1 MVYGGKITTA
11 LTNNLRAHI
20 GLMSLSCPQNDF
32 VTDSTFADSGLSVEG
47 GEQNDV
53 TGGQATAEGPTV
65 HSLPVLHPKSSHSV
79 LSSDKFSAKAPSQDK
94 PKKKRHTNA
103 TEGIHTKSSKH
114 SAEHQDVKVAPL
126 AATLPL
132 PVLPPSPKVQEKEVS
147 APSKSTAKKKVKGSP
162 QRVKSKFGRADIPAG
177 EPSVKPKSKS
187 SKLKSHGPGTH
198 TNVLKKVDLPHSPQT
213 SGPHHHLNPKSSV
226 AKHSDYKKHGSHR
239 ELPSFSKVQKVVE
252 AVTPVSESEGS
263 PEVSITGISP
273 EQSQS
278 FHPSETKVEQAKP
291 VSKLGNV
298 TEATESTTF
307 TPLKLTASLELPAS
321 DQSSEKDKTFTS
333 IHVDASA
340 ETSNQAASPTF
351 GSKAIYART
360 IDPRDLNQHTDSES
374 AKPSLPIDGSLAT
387 SDTADPAE
395 ITDNAEKRL
404 DTAETATS
412 KESKAATLPIH
423 KGSEFSE
430 ASDTLEHIEA
440 GAIGSPQLSSSDGV
454 PLLATLRSAARP
466 GLAPGPL
473 EVQTLSVEASQ
484 PATSHRPLPPRHQ
497 HKLRQ
502 GDYSSQD

>member
-1 MVYGGKITTA
+1 MT
-11 LTNNLRAHI
+11 L
-20 GLMSLSCPQNDF
+20 SLI
-32 VTDSTFADSGLSVEG
+32 STFADSGLSVEG

-53 TGGQATAEGPTV
+53 TSGQASASEGPTV

-79 LSSDKFSAKAPSQDK
+79 LTSDKYSAKAPSQDK
-94 PKKKRHTNA
+94 PKKKRHTNV

-114 SAEHQDVKVAPL
+114 SAEHQDVKIAPL

-132 PVLPPSPKVQEKEVS
+132 PVLPPSPKVQESEVS
-147 APSKSTAKKKVKGSP
+147 APSKSTAKRKVKGSP
-162 QRVKSKFGRADIPAG
+162 QRVKSKFGRAAIPAG

-198 TNVLKKVDLPHSPQT
+198 TNVLEKVDLPHSPQT
-213 SGPHHHLNPKSSV
+213 SVPHHHLSPKTSL

-239 ELPSFSKVQKVVE
+239 ELPSLSKVQKLVE

-263 PEVSITGISP
+263 PEFSITGISP

-278 FHPSETKVEQAKP
+278 FRPSETKLEQAKP
-291 VSKLGNV
+291 ASKLGNV
-298 TEATESTTF
+298 TEATESTTS
-307 TPLKLTASLELPAS
+307 TPLRLTASLELPAS

-374 AKPSLPIDGSLAT
+374 AKPSLPIHDGSLAT

-395 ITDNAEKRL
+395 ITDVAEERL

-412 KESKAATLPIH
+412 RESKAATLPIH
-423 KGSEFSE
+423 KGSKFSE
-430 ASDTLEHIEA
+430 ASDTLENIEA
-440 GAIGSPQLSSSDGV
+440 GATGSPQLSSSDGV
-454 PLLATLRSAARP
+454 PLLATLRSAAKP

-502 GDYSSQD
+502 GDYSTQD